1 MPLVGSPI
9 KMSAT
14 PVRYGLPPP
23 RLGEHTD
30 EVLSDLLGYSAEQIA
45 AAVGPAGK
53 PDGDAT

>member
-1 MPLVGSPI
+1 MGSPI

-14 PVRYGLPPP
+14 PIRYGLPPP

-30 EVLSDLLGYSAEQIA
+30 AVLSELLGYSPEQIA

-53 PDGDAT
+53 PADDAS